1 MTSTPE
7 TVRDALVALVRTVV
21 PLIVG
26 YLLSLA
32 AQAGLQIDPAAS
44 ELLTLILTT
53 IFTAAYYTLVRWLST
68 RWAWF
73 GWLLGYP
80 TNPTYEPRHGSA

>member
-1 MTSTPE
+1 MAAEHE
-7 TVRDALVALVRTVV
+7 TVGDALKALVRTIV

-26 YLLSLA
+26 YLLGLA
-32 AQAGLQIDPAAS
+32 ALAGVGLPAGTS
-44 ELLTLILTT
+44 QLLELILTAV
-53 IFTAAYYTLVRWLST
+53 FTAGYYALVRWLSS

-80 TNPTYEPRHGSA
+80 TNPTYEPRHG